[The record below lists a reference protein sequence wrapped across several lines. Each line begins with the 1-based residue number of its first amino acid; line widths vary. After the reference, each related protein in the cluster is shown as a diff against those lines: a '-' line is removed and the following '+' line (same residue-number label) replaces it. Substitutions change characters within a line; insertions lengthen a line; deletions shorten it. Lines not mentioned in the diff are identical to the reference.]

1 MDPIAT
7 VIADDHPIVRSG
19 LRNDLADGFEIV
31 GEADDAPTAIE
42 LITRLKPQ
50 LTICDIHMPGGGGLA
65 VVARCA
71 PMTRIVMLSVSDAA
85 DDVLRAVA
93 AGAVGYLPKR
103 TPATDLRD
111 ALLRAASGEAVFPPD
126 LASLVL
132 GEFRRLAATS
142 AGPTAKPLSD
152 REREVL
158 SHVAKG
164 HSYAAVGERLYISKR
179 TVENHVR
186 NILDKLH
193 LERRDE
199 LVRWA
204 VDHGLI

>member
-1 MDPIAT
+1 MDPVTT

-19 LRNDLADGFEIV
+19 LRADLADGFDIV
-31 GEADDAPTAIE
+31 GEADDAPSAIE
-42 LITRLKPQ
+42 TITALRPQ

-71 PMTRIVMLSVSDAA
+71 SVTRIVMLSVSEAA
-85 DDVLRAVA
+85 DDVLQAVS
-93 AGAVGYLPKR
+93 AGAVGFLPKR
-103 TPATDLRD
+103 TPAPELRES
-111 ALLRAASGEAVFPPD
+111 LLRAASGEAVFPPD
-126 LASLVL
+126 LAALVL
-132 GEFRRLAATS
+132 GEFRRLAK
-142 AGPTAKPLSD
+142 TAPRGETKALTE

-164 HSYAAVGERLYISKR
+164 HSYAVVGERLYISKR

-199 LVRWA
+199 LYRWA
-204 VDHGLI
+204 VDHGII